1 MNYVLAIGK
10 KEKKLFTLKK
20 TEIMENTII
29 NETLEGLLNTIHYT
43 SNPPQALVDMGN
55 IEARYIK
62 DLKINLG
69 NALKYD
75 SLSEKES
82 SLLALSVAIN
92 EKTKS
97 LEMALLEKA
106 NLAGATQ
113 EEILETYACVSL
125 LNVNN
130 VFYRFRHF
138 TKKEYYQTTPAG
150 IKMTVM
156 GNPTMGKEF
165 FELMSLGI
173 SSLNGCE
180 LCVNAHEESLI
191 KMGTSQQRIYDAVRL
206 FANVKGLTVFF
217 D

>member
-1 MNYVLAIGK
+1 
-10 KEKKLFTLKK
+10 
-20 TEIMENTII
+20 MENTII
-29 NETLEGLLNTIHYT
+29 NETLEGLLNTINYT
-43 SNPPQALVDMGN
+43 SDAPQALIDMGT

-62 DLKINLG
+62 DLKINVG
-69 NALKYD
+69 NALKYE

-82 SLLALSVAIN
+82 ALLALSVAIN
-92 EKTKS
+92 EKTKT
-97 LEMALLEKA
+97 LEYALLEKA
-106 NLAGATQ
+106 KTAGASQ

-138 TKKEYYQTTPAG
+138 TKKEYSQTTPAG

-191 KMGTSQQRIYDAVRL
+191 KMETSQQRIYDAVRL
-206 FANVKGLTVFF
+206 YANIKGLTVFF

>member
-1 MNYVLAIGK
+1 V
-10 KEKKLFTLKK
+10 
-20 TEIMENTII
+20 
-29 NETLEGLLNTIHYT
+29 
-43 SNPPQALVDMGN
+43 
-55 IEARYIK
+55 
-62 DLKINLG
+62 G
-69 NALKYD
+69 NALKYE

-82 SLLALSVAIN
+82 ALLALSVAIN
-92 EKTKS
+92 EKTKT
-97 LEMALLEKA
+97 LENALIEKA
-106 NLAGATQ
+106 RLAGASQ

-156 GNPTMGKEF
+156 GNPTIGKEF

-191 KMGTSQQRIYDAVRL
+191 KMGTGQQRIYDAVRL
-206 FANVKGLTVFF
+206 YANIKGLTVFF

>member
-1 MNYVLAIGK
+1 
-10 KEKKLFTLKK
+10 
-20 TEIMENTII
+20 MENKII
-29 NETLEGLLNTIHYT
+29 NETLEGLLNNINYK
-43 SNPPQALVDMGN
+43 SVIPNPLVEMGN
-55 IEARYIK
+55 IDARYLK
-62 DLKINLG
+62 DLKINVG
-69 NALKYD
+69 NALKYE
-75 SLSEKES
+75 SLTEKES
-82 SLLALSVAIN
+82 ALLALSVAIN
-92 EKTKS
+92 EKTKTLENS
-97 LEMALLEKA
+97 LIEKVKT
-106 NLAGATQ
+106 AGASQ

-156 GNPTMGKEF
+156 GNPTIGKEF

-217 D
+217 E

>member
-1 MNYVLAIGK
+1 
-10 KEKKLFTLKK
+10 
-20 TEIMENTII
+20 MEDTIL
-29 NETLEGLLNTIHYT
+29 NETLEGLLNTINYAT
-43 SNPPQALVDMGN
+43 DAPQALVEMGN
-55 IEARYIK
+55 IEARYLK
-62 DLKINLG
+62 DLKINVG
-69 NALKYD
+69 NALKYE

-82 SLLALSVAIN
+82 ALLALSVAIN
-92 EKTKS
+92 EKTRT
-97 LEMALLEKA
+97 LENALIEKA
-106 NLAGATQ
+106 KLAGASQ
-113 EEILETYACVSL
+113 EEILETQACVSL

-180 LCVNAHEESLI
+180 LCLNAHEESLI

-206 FANVKGLTVFF
+206 YANIKGLTVFF
-217 D
+217 E

>member
-1 MNYVLAIGK
+1 MG
-10 KEKKLFTLKK
+10 
-20 TEIMENTII
+20 NTII
-29 NETLEGLLNTIHYT
+29 NETLDGLLNTIHYKST
-43 SNPPQALVDMGN
+43 APQMLVDMGT
-55 IEARYIK
+55 IEARYLK
-62 DLKINLG
+62 DLKINVG
-69 NALKYD
+69 NALKYE
-75 SLSEKES
+75 SLSEKEGA
-82 SLLALSVAIN
+82 LLALSVAIN

-97 LEMALLEKA
+97 LETALQEKA
-106 NLAGATQ
+106 QLAGASQ

-180 LCVNAHEESLI
+180 LCVNSHEESLL

-206 FANVKGLTVFF
+206 FANIKGLTVFF

>member
-1 MNYVLAIGK
+1 
-10 KEKKLFTLKK
+10 
-20 TEIMENTII
+20 MENTIM
-29 NETLEGLLNTIHYT
+29 NETLEGLLNTINYT
-43 SNPPQALVDMGN
+43 SNAPQALIDMGH
-55 IEARYIK
+55 IEARYLK
-62 DLKINLG
+62 DLKINVG
-69 NALKYD
+69 NALKYE

-82 SLLALSVAIN
+82 ALLALSVAIN
-92 EKTKS
+92 EKTKT
-97 LEMALLEKA
+97 LEHALLEKA

-156 GNPTMGKEF
+156 GNPSMGKEF

-191 KMGTSQQRIYDAVRL
+191 KMGTNQQRIYDAVRL
-206 FANVKGLTVFF
+206 YANIKGLTVFF

>member
-1 MNYVLAIGK
+1 
-10 KEKKLFTLKK
+10 
-20 TEIMENTII
+20 MENTAI
-29 NETLEGLLNTIHYT
+29 NETLEGLLNNINYQ
-43 SNPPQALVDMGN
+43 SGAPKALIDMGN
-55 IEARYIK
+55 TEARYLK
-62 DLKINLG
+62 DLKINIG
-69 NALKYD
+69 NALKYE

-82 SLLALSVAIN
+82 ALLALSVAIN
-92 EKTKS
+92 EKVKS
-97 LEMALLEKA
+97 LENAFIEKA
-106 NLAGATQ
+106 KLAGASQ

-138 TKKEYYQTTPAG
+138 TKKEFYQTTPAG

-180 LCVNAHEESLI
+180 LCVNAHEDSLI
-191 KMGTSQQRIYDAVRL
+191 KMGTSQQRIYDTIRL
-206 FANVKGLTVFF
+206 YANMKGLSVFF
-217 D
+217 E

>member
-1 MNYVLAIGK
+1 
-10 KEKKLFTLKK
+10 
-20 TEIMENTII
+20 MENTIM
-29 NETLEGLLNTIHYT
+29 NETLEGLLNTINYKT
-43 SNPPQALVDMGN
+43 DAPQALIDMGN
-55 IEARYIK
+55 IEARYLK
-62 DLKINLG
+62 DLKINVG
-69 NALKYD
+69 NALKYE

-82 SLLALSVAIN
+82 ALLALSVAIN
-92 EKTKS
+92 EKTKT
-97 LEMALLEKA
+97 LEHALLEKA
-106 NLAGATQ
+106 KAAGASQ

-191 KMGTSQQRIYDAVRL
+191 KMGTNQQRIYDAVRL
-206 FANVKGLTVFF
+206 YANIKGLTVFF

>member
-1 MNYVLAIGK
+1 
-10 KEKKLFTLKK
+10 
-20 TEIMENTII
+20 MENTVI
-29 NETLEGLLNTIHYT
+29 NETLEGLLNNINYQ
-43 SNPPQALVDMGN
+43 SDAPKALIDMAN
-55 IEARYIK
+55 IEARYLK
-62 DLKINLG
+62 DLKINVG
-69 NALKYD
+69 NALKYEN
-75 SLSEKES
+75 LSEKES
-82 SLLALSVAIN
+82 ALLALSVAIN

-97 LEMALLEKA
+97 LEHALLEKA
-106 NLAGATQ
+106 KSSGASQ

-156 GNPTMGKEF
+156 GNPIMGKEF

-180 LCVNAHEESLI
+180 LCVNAHEDSLI

-206 FANVKGLTVFF
+206 FANFKGLSVFF
-217 D
+217 G

>member
-1 MNYVLAIGK
+1 MA
-10 KEKKLFTLKK
+10 
-20 TEIMENTII
+20 
-29 NETLEGLLNTIHYT
+29 
-43 SNPPQALVDMGN
+43 N
-55 IEARYIK
+55 IEARYLK
-62 DLKINLG
+62 DLKINIS
-69 NALKYD
+69 NALKYE

-82 SLLALSVAIN
+82 ALLALSVAIN

-97 LEMALLEKA
+97 LEHTLLEKA
-106 NLAGATQ
+106 KSVGASQ

-156 GNPTMGKEF
+156 GNPIMGKEF

-180 LCVNAHEESLI
+180 LCVNAHEDSLI

-206 FANVKGLTVFF
+206 FANFKGLSVFF
-217 D
+217 E

>member
-1 MNYVLAIGK
+1 
-10 KEKKLFTLKK
+10 
-20 TEIMENTII
+20 MENTVI
-29 NETLEGLLNTIHYT
+29 NETLEGLLNNINYQ
-43 SNPPQALVDMGN
+43 SDAPKALIDMAN
-55 IEARYIK
+55 IEARYLK
-62 DLKINLG
+62 DLKINVG
-69 NALKYD
+69 NALKYEN
-75 SLSEKES
+75 LSEKES
-82 SLLALSVAIN
+82 ALLALSVAIN

-97 LEMALLEKA
+97 LEHALLEKA
-106 NLAGATQ
+106 KSAGASQ

-125 LNVNN
+125 LNINN

-180 LCVNAHEESLI
+180 LCVNAHEDSLI

-206 FANVKGLTVFF
+206 FANFKGLSVFF
-217 D
+217 E

>member
-1 MNYVLAIGK
+1 
-10 KEKKLFTLKK
+10 
-20 TEIMENTII
+20 MENTII
-29 NETLEGLLNTIHYT
+29 NETLEGLLNTINYT
-43 SNPPQALVDMGN
+43 SDAPQALVDMGH
-55 IEARYIK
+55 IEARYLK
-62 DLKINLG
+62 DLKINVS
-69 NALKYD
+69 NALKYE

-82 SLLALSVAIN
+82 ALLALSVAIN
-92 EKTKS
+92 EKTKT
-97 LEMALLEKA
+97 LENALIEKA
-106 NLAGATQ
+106 KSAGASQ
-113 EEILETYACVSL
+113 EEILETFACVSL

-138 TKKEYYQTTPAG
+138 TKKEYYQATPAG

-206 FANVKGLTVFF
+206 FANIKGLTVFF

>member
-1 MNYVLAIGK
+1 
-10 KEKKLFTLKK
+10 
-20 TEIMENTII
+20 MENTII
-29 NETLEGLLNTIHYT
+29 NETLEGLLNNINYQ
-43 SNPPQALVDMGN
+43 SDAPKALIDMAN
-55 IEARYIK
+55 IEARYLK
-62 DLKINLG
+62 DLKINIS
-69 NALKYD
+69 NALKYE

-82 SLLALSVAIN
+82 ALLALSVAIN

-97 LEMALLEKA
+97 LEHTLLEKA
-106 NLAGATQ
+106 KSVGASQ

-156 GNPTMGKEF
+156 GNPIMGKEF

-180 LCVNAHEESLI
+180 LCVNAHEDSLI
-191 KMGTSQQRIYDAVRL
+191 KMGTSQQRIYDTVRL
-206 FANVKGLTVFF
+206 FANFKGLGVFF
-217 D
+217 E

>member
-1 MNYVLAIGK
+1 
-10 KEKKLFTLKK
+10 
-20 TEIMENTII
+20 MENIVI
-29 NETLEGLLNTIHYT
+29 NETLEGLLNNINYQ
-43 SNPPQALVDMGN
+43 SDAPKALIDMAN
-55 IEARYIK
+55 IEARYLK
-62 DLKINLG
+62 DLKINIS
-69 NALKYD
+69 NALKYE

-82 SLLALSVAIN
+82 ALLALSVAIN

-97 LEMALLEKA
+97 LEHTLLEKA
-106 NLAGATQ
+106 KSVGASQ

-156 GNPTMGKEF
+156 GNPIMGKEF

-180 LCVNAHEESLI
+180 LCVNAHEDSLI
-191 KMGTSQQRIYDAVRL
+191 KMGTSQQRIYDTVRL
-206 FANVKGLTVFF
+206 FANFKGLSVFF
-217 D
+217 E

>member
-1 MNYVLAIGK
+1 
-10 KEKKLFTLKK
+10 
-20 TEIMENTII
+20 MENTII
-29 NETLEGLLNTIHYT
+29 NETLEGLLNTINYT
-43 SNPPQALVDMGN
+43 SDAPQALFDMGH
-55 IEARYIK
+55 IEARYLK
-62 DLKINLG
+62 DLKINVS
-69 NALKYD
+69 NALKYE

-82 SLLALSVAIN
+82 ALLALSVAIN
-92 EKTKS
+92 EKTKT
-97 LEMALLEKA
+97 LENALIEKA
-106 NLAGATQ
+106 HLAGASQ
-113 EEILETYACVSL
+113 EEILETFACVSL

-156 GNPTMGKEF
+156 GNPSMGKEF

-206 FANVKGLTVFF
+206 FANIKGLTVFF

>member
-1 MNYVLAIGK
+1 
-10 KEKKLFTLKK
+10 
-20 TEIMENTII
+20 MENTVI
-29 NETLEGLLNTIHYT
+29 NETLEGLLNIINYNT
-43 SNPPQALVDMGN
+43 NVPEVLNNMGN
-55 IEARYIK
+55 AEARYLK
-62 DLKINLG
+62 DLKINIS
-69 NALKYD
+69 NALKYE

-82 SLLALSVAIN
+82 ALLALSVAIN

-97 LEMALLEKA
+97 LENSLLEKA
-106 NLAGATQ
+106 KIAGASQ

-156 GNPTMGKEF
+156 GNPIMGKEF

-206 FANVKGLTVFF
+206 FANFKGLAVFF
-217 D
+217 N

>member
-1 MNYVLAIGK
+1 
-10 KEKKLFTLKK
+10 
-20 TEIMENTII
+20 MENTII
-29 NETLEGLLNTIHYT
+29 NETLEGLLNTINFKT
-43 SNPPQALVDMGN
+43 DAPQALIDMGN
-55 IEARYIK
+55 IDARYLK
-62 DLKINLG
+62 DLKINVS
-69 NALKYD
+69 NALKYE
-75 SLSEKES
+75 SLTEKES
-82 SLLALSVAIN
+82 TLLALSVTIN

-97 LEMALLEKA
+97 LELALLEKA
-106 NLAGATQ
+106 KKAGASK
-113 EEILETYACVSL
+113 EEVLETYACVSL

-138 TKKEYYQTTPAG
+138 TKKEFYQTTPAG

-156 GNPTMGKEF
+156 GNPTLGKEF

-191 KMGTSQQRIYDAVRL
+191 KMGTSQQRVYDAVRL
-206 FANVKGLTVFF
+206 FATIKGLTVFF

>member
-1 MNYVLAIGK
+1 
-10 KEKKLFTLKK
+10 
-20 TEIMENTII
+20 MENTII
-29 NETLEGLLNTIHYT
+29 NETLEGLLNTINYT
-43 SNPPQALVDMGN
+43 SDAPQALVDMGH
-55 IEARYIK
+55 IEARYLK
-62 DLKINLG
+62 DLKINVS
-69 NALKYD
+69 NALKYE

-82 SLLALSVAIN
+82 ALLALSVAIN
-92 EKTKS
+92 EKTKT
-97 LEMALLEKA
+97 LENALIEKA
-106 NLAGATQ
+106 KSAGASQ
-113 EEILETYACVSL
+113 EEILETFACVSL

-138 TKKEYYQTTPAG
+138 TKKEYYQATPAG

-156 GNPTMGKEF
+156 GNPSMGKEF

-206 FANVKGLTVFF
+206 FANIKGLTVFF